1 MLRFLASTPVP
12 LGPAPRARY
21 DRLLKSSASLL
32 SPDCSYNR
40 RVIQRTAAV
49 AAGKATAAVS
59 RRFRLGGGTALPGLV
74 AERIDPDVIREL
86 SAQLSEG
93 SVIVTGT
100 NGKTTTAR
108 LLRGMAKEAGL
119 RTVANRAGSNM
130 MRGIAA
136 ALVDAAGWSGEI
148 ASAQKRLGIFEVDE
162 ATLPLVADAVRP
174 RGVLFTNLFRDQ
186 LDRYGEVETVAAVWR
201 AAVPGLP
208 PEATVVLNVDDPSV
222 AALATVAQGRVLTYG
237 MKDTSSGE
245 GKLEHAA
252 DARWC
257 TVCGNELEYSAVM
270 YGHLGHWRCPK
281 CGNTRAEPDVF
292 CGQFQAAVNGSR
304 LTLKLPGG
312 LVETSL
318 RLTGLYNAYN
328 ALAAAAAAAALGF
341 GRPAVQRGLNAAT
354 AGFGRQERM
363 RVGGRDVQIMLAKN
377 PAGLNQVLRTIA
389 ANGSNSDL
397 AVFLN
402 DNIADGRDVSWIWDV
417 DFELLEGKTRSVTVS
432 GLRAWDMALRLKYAG
447 IDGQGAS
454 PHVEPEPARALK
466 RALRATP
473 EGSTLYVIPTY
484 TAMLEVR
491 DQLARWAGRG
501 AFWEAE

>member
-1 MLRFLASTPVP
+1 MRF
-12 LGPAPRARY
+12 
-21 DRLLKSSASLL
+21 SLL
-32 SPDCSYNR
+32 APGCSYNR
-40 RVIQRTAAV
+40 PVIKRTAAV
-49 AAGKATAAVS
+49 AAAKATAAVS
-59 RRFRLGGGTALPGLV
+59 RHLRLGGGTALPGLV
-74 AERIDPDVIREL
+74 AERIDPGVIRGL
-86 SAQLSEG
+86 SAQLGEG

-108 LLRGMAKEAGL
+108 LLRGIAKEAGL
-119 RTVANRAGSNM
+119 RPVANRAGSNM

-136 ALVDAAGWSGEI
+136 ALVDAAAWSGDMA
-148 ASAQKRLGIFEVDE
+148 ASEKRLGVFEVDE
-162 ATLPLVADAVRP
+162 ATLPLVAEAVKP
-174 RGVLFTNLFRDQ
+174 RVILFTNLFRDQ

-201 AAVPGLP
+201 AAVSGLP
-208 PEATVVLNVDDPSV
+208 PDVTIVLNVDDPSV
-222 AALATVAQGRVLTYG
+222 AALSAVAPGRALTYG

-281 CGNTRAEPDVF
+281 CGNARSEPDVF
-292 CGQFQAAVNGSR
+292 CGQFHAEANGSQ

-312 LVETSL
+312 LVEANL
-318 RLTGLYNAYN
+318 RLAGLYNAYN
-328 ALAAAAAAAALGF
+328 ALAAAAGAAALGV
-341 GRPAVQRGLNAAT
+341 GRPAVQRGLNSAT

-363 RVGGRDVQIMLAKN
+363 FVGGRDVQIMLAKN
-377 PAGLNQVLRTIA
+377 PAGLNQVLRTIT
-389 ANGSNSDL
+389 ANGSEADL
-397 AVFLN
+397 LVLLN

-417 DFELLEGKTRSVTVS
+417 DFELLEGKTHSVTVS
-432 GLRAWDMALRLKYAG
+432 GVRAWDMALRLKYAG
-447 IDGQGAS
+447 IDGGGATT
-454 PHVEPEPARALK
+454 HVEPEPAQALK
-466 RALRATP
+466 RALSATP

-491 DQLARWAGRG
+491 DLLARWAGRG